1 MDRFEPEP
9 EARPTLSQVQSF
21 LSHHK
26 RAKLRGTDFVEDME
40 CLAARY
46 KFNAYMKENGGPVF
60 GAGSDDD
67 PLVAGVSTLF
77 MMKTLA
83 FAEDHVLYIDVT
95 HKLN

>member
-1 MDRFEPEP
+1 MKRLAVQLTGQHAKPNPTRHNVMDRFEPEP

-46 KFNAYMKENGGPVF
+46 KFNAYM
-60 GAGSDDD
+60 SDSD
-67 PLVAGVSTLF
+67 PF
-77 MMKTLA
+77 YLA
-83 FAEDHVLYIDVT
+83 LT
-95 HKLN
+95 